1 MPVRVFPGRRADF
14 NGPMTLALLLL
25 AVVELGAGFGGAEVD
40 GVELDSGRMEIE
52 ITVALAE
59 SPGPVIAHL
68 VLGGANTESV
78 ALSDRGSGR
87 WGAIVEV
94 RRADWHLVFE
104 DVSTGGL
111 TSEASLTELGLDPA
125 LLGSGP
131 ATSAPPA
138 PRPDGRYAWVWLV
151 VALVAAA
158 SAMAVLGTARASNKP
173 RHLRSRSG

>member
-1 MPVRVFPGRRADF
+1 
-14 NGPMTLALLLL
+14 MTLALLLL

-40 GVELDSGRMEIE
+40 GAEVDPGTMEIE
-52 ITVALAE
+52 ITVTLQE

-68 VLGGANTESV
+68 LLGEARAEAI

-87 WGAIVEV
+87 WGALVEV

-111 TSEASLTELGLDPA
+111 TNEATLTELGLDPA

-131 ATSAPPA
+131 STTAPPA
-138 PRPDGRYAWVWLV
+138 PQPGGRYAWVWLV

-158 SAMAVLGTARASNKP
+158 SAMAVLGMARASNKP
-173 RHLRSRSG
+173 RHLRSRSGSSPTRRTGN